1 MATLL
6 STATHCQQGILYHD
20 GRRGAQDRGSTR
32 EFRAVPQGHHLRH
45 TGWPKTTLA
54 QDPQWTLKYLKKM

>member
-6 STATHCQQGILYHD
+6 STATHRQQGILYHD

-45 TGWPKTTLA
+45 TGWPKTTLVQA
-54 QDPQWTLKYLKKM
+54 P